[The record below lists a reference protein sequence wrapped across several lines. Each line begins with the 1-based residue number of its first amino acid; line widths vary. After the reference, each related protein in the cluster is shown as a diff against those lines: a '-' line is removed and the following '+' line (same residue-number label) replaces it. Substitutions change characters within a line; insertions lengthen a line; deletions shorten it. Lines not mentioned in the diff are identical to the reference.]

1 MMRIL
6 VFSDTHGHL
15 DRCER
20 LLLTIPEV
28 DMVLHA
34 GDHAKDAEELE
45 QKFPNI
51 LFHYVRGNCDF
62 SPAPGEE
69 LLETDGKRIFLTHG
83 HCYHVK
89 YDPSYETLLEKAR
102 DEHADLAVFG
112 HTHIPYNQHCG
123 DLILLN
129 PGSLT
134 YSGTYG
140 VVEIEEGKLRAAICN
155 CP

>member
-1 MMRIL
+1 MRIL
-6 VFSDTHGHL
+6 VFSDTHGQL
-15 DRCER
+15 DRCRR
-20 LLLTIPEV
+20 LLRTIPEV
-28 DMVLHA
+28 DMALHA
-34 GDHAKDAEELE
+34 GDHAQDAEILE
-45 QKFPNI
+45 KDYPGI

-62 SPAPGEE
+62 SSAPGESVIE
-69 LLETDGKRIFLTHG
+69 ADGKRIFLTHG

-89 YDPSYETLLEKAR
+89 YDEKYQAILQKARKEKAN
-102 DEHADLAVFG
+102 LAVFG
-112 HTHIPYNQHCG
+112 HTHIPYDQHYG

-140 VVEIEEGKLRAAICN
+140 VVEIENGKLRAAVCK